1 MPAAAPVLYK
11 LPAARPVLYKR
22 HISPRRWNVLLAC
35 QFGRMIAPQAPR
47 TVAIAP
53 PTVCKSF
60 VHHVS
65 LTQYTT
71 TSPHH
76 NPSKIIPS
84 IKITSSPSRCTTGD
98 APVVLTDTRGRAWPS
113 ENGQRLKNPS
123 MCARKARALF
133 RLFLLA
139 ITFVVMT
146 VATPTLQY
154 STAWEK
160 KTWKDGTRQA
170 YVHVKIG
177 GALPGQGH
185 CTKKAVCT
193 AQNVFYRRV
202 TTVWKIQDYS
212 DTCIGV
218 RDDLLG
224 TSRVMQV

>member
-1 MPAAAPVLYK
+1 
-11 LPAARPVLYKR
+11 
-22 HISPRRWNVLLAC
+22 
-35 QFGRMIAPQAPR
+35 MIAPQAPR

-53 PTVCKSF
+53 PTACKSF

-76 NPSKIIPS
+76 SPSKIIPP

-98 APVVLTDTRGRAWPS
+98 APVILTDTRGRAWPS

-133 RLFLLA
+133 RMFLLA
-139 ITFVVMT
+139 TTFVV
-146 VATPTLQY
+146 AAAAAPALQY

-185 CTKKAVCT
+185 CTKRQSAQHRMSFVNGLQPSGRYRTIVARHSLIGHLTDCFAGVAV
-193 AQNVFYRRV
+193 
-202 TTVWKIQDYS
+202 TV
-212 DTCIGV
+212 
-218 RDDLLG
+218 
-224 TSRVMQV
+224 

>member
-1 MPAAAPVLYK
+1 
-11 LPAARPVLYKR
+11 
-22 HISPRRWNVLLAC
+22 
-35 QFGRMIAPQAPR
+35 MIAPQPPR

-53 PTVCKSF
+53 PAVCKSF

-65 LTQYTT
+65 LTQYKS

-76 NPSKIIPS
+76 SPSKIIPS

-170 YVHVKIG
+170 YVIG
-177 GALPGQGH
+177 G
-185 CTKKAVCT
+185 
-193 AQNVFYRRV
+193 
-202 TTVWKIQDYS
+202 TTFEEGGPHEV
-212 DTCIGV
+212 GV
-218 RDDLLG
+218 RVRGSGSYRYLG
-224 TSRVMQV
+224 AVRNAKGHGG